1 MKLNQ
6 LFFES
11 LMLIL
16 ILSFASCGDKSKSN
30 SIDSKKIQ
38 IVSTEKIVATNSIKR
53 IKLSGNIVGQTT
65 VNLSFMVSGKV
76 DKVFTTEGQSI
87 KKGALLASLDA
98 TSYIIARN
106 IANIQ
111 VKKATDEYQRLKLM
125 HEKNSLS
132 DSDLKKVEFAVEEA
146 KNNFLMQNKN
156 VIDTRIVSPING
168 ILLTKQCEKGEIIE
182 TGRPVL
188 VASDIAK
195 VKVIAYLPESLL
207 GQIQIGQLAD
217 VDVAATCKEF
227 KGKVIEIAGVADQAT
242 RTFVIKIEVNNP
254 QGIIRPGMIA
264 EVSLAKKAMEPAIT
278 VPTSAI
284 LNSNDNQAYIFVID
298 RQKNKAFKRDV
309 TIGTLQ
315 DKRIEILSGLS
326 SNEEIVVKGHQ
337 KLVDGTSISINN

>member
-217 VDVAATCKEF
+217 VDVAATGKEF